1 MKACVV
7 GLYVSLYCATLEHSL
22 LCIKNWYAVKHV
34 PHSSLT
40 HLLLTTHSGWV
51 REKAVS
57 SHLIFEER
65 SALFTWCEDHWRMTP
80 SEDTSIVKQCITV
93 LRPDTLCF
101 LTGFPVLRLA
111 LSLLCWP
118 ILVWILL
125 LNSFLNGWDGRYVM
139 SHSLCGDGDQIQGS
153 VHVRQAFC
161 QLSHVPSSR
170 CTFDHQER
178 WWSQSLLSWSL
189 W

>member
-1 MKACVV
+1 MLAIRKYWACCSMQHKIPDKGMKACVV

-22 LCIKNWYAVKHV
+22 LCIKNWYTVKRV
-34 PHSSLT
+34 PHSGLT

-101 LTGFPVLRLA
+101 LTGFPVSEAGFEPAMLANPGLDPPSKFLSKWLRWQV
-111 LSLLCWP
+111 C
-118 ILVWILL
+118 
-125 LNSFLNGWDGRYVM
+125 
-139 SHSLCGDGDQIQGS
+139 
-153 VHVRQAFC
+153 HV
-161 QLSHVPSSR
+161 
-170 CTFDHQER
+170 T
-178 WWSQSLLSWSL
+178 
-189 W
+189 